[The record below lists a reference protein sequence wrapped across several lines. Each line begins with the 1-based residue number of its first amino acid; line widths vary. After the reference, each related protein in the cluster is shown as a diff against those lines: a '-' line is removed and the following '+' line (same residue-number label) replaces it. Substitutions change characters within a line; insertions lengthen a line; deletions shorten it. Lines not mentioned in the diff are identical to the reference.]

1 MNQGGKAFFDLS
13 FLSGAD
19 SDGDGRCVVAADF
32 RNNGQ
37 LDLVVRKSGGGP
49 IAIYENQF
57 QDPKGPKRHYL
68 EVSLRGTKSN
78 RLGIGSRLVAVVKG
92 RQIVRELFPVN
103 SFRSQMPNV
112 VHFGLGDAT
121 TVDRLTITW
130 PSGQVQ
136 ELTGMAAD
144 RHIVVE
150 EGKKGAAAV
159 QTVIPGKVFLP

>member
-1 MNQGGKAFFDLS
+1 
-13 FLSGAD
+13 
-19 SDGDGRCVVAADF
+19 VVAADF

-37 LDLVVRKSGGGP
+37 LDLIVRKSGGGP
-49 IAIYENQF
+49 IALYENQF
-57 QDPKGPKRHYL
+57 PKRHYL

-78 RLGIGSRLVAVVKG
+78 RLGIGARLVAIVKG
-92 RQIVRELFPVN
+92 RQIVREQFPVN

-112 VHFGLGDAT
+112 VHLGLGDDT
-121 TVDRLTITW
+121 TVDRLTIHW

-136 ELTGMAAD
+136 ELSGLAGD